1 MPHTQIVR
9 NRVWDPSVWVH
20 SSRQLPALSSIERA
34 ATLHWRNSISV
45 FV

>member
-1 MPHTQIVR
+1 MPHTQVVR
-9 NRVWDPSVWVH
+9 NRVWDPSVRVY
-20 SSRQLPALSSIERA
+20 SSRRFPALSSIERA